1 MKYKQRSDLA
11 TGQEPRVLLVI
22 VASFSKINQYLL
34 LTFRSNILGVAQFP
48 KNNQYCCLIFIQT
61 MTNKKCLVFL
71 PVIVAQSFSLL
82 LICVRVVAYFFNFF
96 EKNTRRLLNF
106 SEILTRLKNVAYKRC
121 FYLIMSVGSVISN
134 KMQVHTHLIT
144 APFVNEAL
152 A

>member
-1 MKYKQRSDLA
+1 MKLKQRCDLA
-11 TGQEPRVLLVI
+11 TDQEPRVLLVI
-22 VASFSKINQYLL
+22 VASFPKNNQYLL

-82 LICVRVVAYFFNFF
+82 LRCVRVVAYFFNFF
-96 EKNTRRLLNF
+96 EKNTRQLLNF

-121 FYLIMSVGSVISN
+121 FYFIMSVEKGIFPKCKLN
-134 KMQVHTHLIT
+134 
-144 APFVNEAL
+144 
-152 A
+152 